1 MTLEERESTEW
12 TNTWISNANTHN
24 RRCLLIGDSTTRQ
37 IRGSIEKMLSWAYS
51 VDLFAASFSVNDSRL
66 LDDLKFFFHNDEY
79 EYDFMILHYGG
90 HHNYIHTCWNNEK
103 KYTEYYTNYEVIL
116 KYLMTK
122 CNKIIIMT
130 TNSKTLENNPY
141 EIDEQKEKE
150 IVARNKIVSEIAVKY
165 GCKLFDLHGL
175 MDSQKDVY
183 KHRDPSHFTRD
194 ADYFTSYHIL
204 KYALEADVLNN
215 DVISTQRN
223 ANKIRIMDVINNN
236 DLLLIYGVGVI
247 GKQIYWLLKWN
258 GFEQFIKGF
267 VVSDESACGNY
278 DNKNICHIK
287 NIGVEERKKC
297 MLIVASESSESD
309 MMKNGKELGFENILS
324 CKNVM
329 SVFEN

>member
-1 MTLEERESTEW
+1 MKLEERESTEW

-37 IRGSIEKMLSWAYS
+37 IRGSIEKMLSGAYS

-66 LDDLKFFFHNDEY
+66 IYDLKFFFHNDEY
-79 EYDFMILHYGG
+79 DYDFIILHYGG
-90 HHNYIHTCWNNEK
+90 HHNYIYTCWNDEK
-103 KYTEYYTNYEVIL
+103 NYTEYYINYENIL

-122 CNKIIIMT
+122 SSKIIIMT

-141 EIDEQKEKE
+141 EIDMQKEKE
-150 IVARNKIVSEIAVKY
+150 ILSRNKIVSEIAVKY

-175 MDSQKDVY
+175 MDSQKDIY

-204 KYALEADVLNN
+204 EYAFEEGVLSS
-215 DVISTQRN
+215 DIISTQRN
-223 ANKIRIMDVINNN
+223 ANKIKIMDVINNN
-236 DLLLIYGVGVI
+236 DLLLIYGVGII

-258 GFEQFIKGF
+258 GFEQFIKKF
-267 VVSDESACGNY
+267 VVSDESEYGNY
-278 DNKNICHIK
+278 DDKKICNIKDVGID
-287 NIGVEERKKC
+287 ERKKC

-309 MMKNGKELGFENILS
+309 MVKNGKVIGFENILS
-324 CKNVM
+324 YK
-329 SVFEN
+329 SILERI